1 MFEIL
6 FIYNFSMNILFS
18 SNIRALRENSRL
30 TQQQLA
36 DKLSV
41 TQRKISYWE
50 SGKIEPDLES
60 LWRLADF
67 LDVTIDE
74 LVGRQ

>member
-1 MFEIL
+1 MDISFA
-6 FIYNFSMNILFS
+6 
-18 SNIRALRENSRL
+18 SNVRAMRENSRL

-67 LDVTIDE
+67 FDVTIDE